1 MIRRSVR
8 EWGRIP
14 YGKGEDRIPLWAAD
28 RLAAAARV
36 APLGARDGTD
46 ILTLGRHHL
55 SVGQVVGVLAA
66 EGCVLEILP
75 KIGALDAGGVRR
87 QLVHM
92 LAVALDLD
100 VADGATA
107 DLDWQAET
115 LLDILI
121 RLFARRL
128 GEAVR
133 RGMPR
138 RYVPE
143 ADDMPA
149 LRGRLDV
156 QRQFTT
162 LAATPHRLACRFDD
176 LSPDIALNHIM
187 KATVTRLSRLARGAE
202 TQRLLRELSFAY
214 ADIADVAVRA
224 LRWDAVVLD
233 RTNARWRELLALAR
247 LFLGERFQG
256 TLAGAQA
263 GTALLFPMNTLFEEY
278 VARTLAQAL
287 RADGLEV
294 TSQGGG
300 LPCLRDLATGTGR
313 FRTRPDILVRHKGEV
328 VLVIDT
334 KWKRLKPRSEDPK
347 RGITQADV
355 YQMMAY
361 GRLYDC
367 RRLMLLYPHNSALG
381 HAEGICGR
389 QAVTNCADTLLTATL
404 DVGTLQDMS
413 ARLRA
418 LVLSEVEEALSAR
431 QGS

>member
-14 YGKGEDRIPLWAAD
+14 YGEGEDCIPLWAGD
-28 RLAAAARV
+28 RLAAAARA
-36 APLGARDGTD
+36 APTGARDGTD

-66 EGCVLEILP
+66 EGCMLEILP
-75 KIGALDAGGVRR
+75 KIGALDVGGVRR

-100 VADGATA
+100 IIDGATS
-107 DLDWQAET
+107 DLDWQTET

-143 ADDMPA
+143 ADDLPA

-187 KATVTRLSRLARGAE
+187 KATVARLSRLARGAE
-202 TQRLLRELSFAY
+202 TQRLLRELSFTY
-214 ADIADVAVRA
+214 ADIAAVPVRA

-247 LFLGERFQG
+247 LFLGQRFQG
-256 TLAGAQA
+256 TSAGAQA
-263 GTALLFPMNTLFEEY
+263 GTALLFPMNTLFEDY
-278 VARTLAQAL
+278 VARTLARAL
-287 RADGLEV
+287 RTDGLEV
-294 TSQGGG
+294 TAQGGG
-300 LPCLRDLATGTGR
+300 LPCLRHQETGAGR
-313 FRTRPDILVRHKGEV
+313 FHTRPDILVRRKGEV

-347 RGITQADV
+347 RGISQADV

-361 GRLYDC
+361 GRLYGC
-367 RRLMLLYPHNSALG
+367 RRLMLLYPHDAGLD
-381 HAEGICGR
+381 HPEGLCERHGVTGCGD
-389 QAVTNCADTLLTATL
+389 VLLTATVDL
-404 DVGTLQDMS
+404 AGLEGVAG
-413 ARLRA
+413 RLRGM
-418 LVLSEVEEALSAR
+418 VVEGAAV
-431 QGS
+431 

>member
-8 EWGRIP
+8 EWGRIA
-14 YGKGEDRIPLWAAD
+14 YGDGEDRIPLWAAD
-28 RLAAAARV
+28 RLGAVARAA
-36 APLGARDGTD
+36 LIGGADGGD

-55 SVGQVVGVLAA
+55 SVGQIVGVLAA
-66 EGCVLEILP
+66 EGCALEILP

-100 VADGATA
+100 IADGAA
-107 DLDWQAET
+107 VDLDWQDET

-138 RYVPE
+138 RYVAQ
-143 ADDMPA
+143 ADDLPA
-149 LRGRLDV
+149 LRGRLDA

-162 LAATPHRLACRFDD
+162 LAAAPHRLACRFDD

-187 KATVTRLSRLARGAE
+187 KATVLRLSRLAHGIE
-202 TQRLLRELSFAY
+202 TQRLLRELTFTY
-214 ADIADVAVRA
+214 ADIAEVPVRA

-247 LFLGERFQG
+247 LLLGDRFQG
-256 TLAGAQA
+256 TSDGAQA
-263 GTALLFPMNTLFEEY
+263 GTALLFPMNFLFEEY
-278 VARTLAQAL
+278 VTRTLRRAL
-287 RADGLEV
+287 RTDGLEV
-294 TSQGGG
+294 AAQGGG
-300 LPCLRDLATGTGR
+300 LYCLRDLGTGAGY
-313 FRTRPDILVRHKGEV
+313 FRTRPDILVRRDGAV
-328 VLVIDT
+328 VLIIDT
-334 KWKRLKPRSEDPK
+334 KWKRLKPRSKDAK
-347 RGITQADV
+347 RGITHADV

-367 RRLMLLYPHNSALG
+367 PRLMLLYPHAADLDHPEG
-381 HAEGICGR
+381 LCERHAV
-389 QAVTNCADTLLTATL
+389 ANCADALLTATVDFSGL
-404 DVGTLQDMS
+404 EDM
-413 ARLRA
+413 AGRLRA
-418 LVLSEVEEALSAR
+418 MVLEGV
-431 QGS
+431 G